1 MMAANHGVVAEQS
14 QGRARSSAEGAAAV
28 KDPMLEDTETPK
40 GTLTVL
46 LMYAGVIVL
55 LWGYMYLSMLL
66 RR

>member
-1 MMAANHGVVAEQS
+1 MAANHGVVAEQS
-14 QGRARSSAEGAAAV
+14 ERRARSAAEGAAAA
-28 KDPMLEDTETPK
+28 KDPVLEDTETPK

-46 LMYAGVIVL
+46 LLYAAGIVV